1 MATHPVK
8 LLRREEVA
16 EGTMSFHFDKPAGFQ
31 FKPGQYLDCTLIDP
45 PETDAEGNI
54 RSLSLASAPTEKDL
68 MVATRMR
75 DTAFK
80 RVLKTMPVGSQL
92 QIDGPLGSF
101 TLHSAASRPAVFLA
115 GGIGITPFRSM
126 IVNSARM
133 GLANRIVLFYS
144 NRRPEDSAF
153 LQELQQIGGENK
165 NYQAICVMTE
175 MEKSKRSWNG
185 ETGYI
190 DKKMLIR
197 FVPDIAAPIYY
208 IAGPPTMVTAMKETL
223 TGGGVSEDDIR
234 SEDFAGY

>member
-1 MATHPVK
+1 MPAHTVK

-16 EGTMSFHFDKPAGFQ
+16 EGTMSFYFEKPAGFQ
-31 FKPGQYLDCTLIDP
+31 FKPGQYLDCSLIDP

-54 RSLSLASAPTEKDL
+54 RTLSIASAPTEKDL

-80 RVLKTMPVGSQL
+80 RVLKRMSFGSQL
-92 QIDGPLGSF
+92 KIDGPLGSF
-101 TLHSAASRPAVFLA
+101 TLHSNASRPAVFLA

-126 IVNSARM
+126 IVNATRE
-133 GLANRIVLFYS
+133 GLAHRVVLFYA

-153 LQELQQIGGENK
+153 LQELQQIGSKNK
-165 NYQAICVMTE
+165 NCQTICVMTK
-175 MEKSKRSWNG
+175 MEKSKRPWHG

-190 DKKMLIR
+190 DKAMLGR
-197 FVPDIAAPIYY
+197 FVPDVAAPIYY
-208 IAGPPTMVTAMKETL
+208 IAGPPAMVTAMKETL
-223 TGGGVSEDDIR
+223 AGAGVNEDDIR